1 MKLRTAAFAAAM
13 AFASTAALAAEPVTA
28 KLASPL
34 AEPAKPVAGA
44 AIFDCQGD
52 TCVAA
57 NPVDRTTDPTGCRE
71 LARQVGKITA
81 FGDAKRA
88 FSAAK
93 LAQCNEYAK
102 K

>member
-1 MKLRTAAFAAAM
+1 MKLPIAAFAAAIS
-13 AFASTAALAAEPVTA
+13 FASVSALAAQPVTA
-28 KLASPL
+28 KLESPL
-34 AEPAKPVAGA
+34 AQPSKPVAGS
-44 AIFDCQGD
+44 AIFDCEGD

-57 NPVDRTTDPTGCRE
+57 NAVDRTTDTAGCRE

-81 FGDAKRA
+81 FGDAKRP

-93 LAQCNEYAK
+93 LAACNEGAK